1 MFKLYG
7 APLSNYYNIVKLA
20 MLEKGLDFEEIYTMP
35 SQAEEFLAISP
46 LGKIPVLEVREG
58 FISETQVIVEFLED
72 IYPEIPLFPKDPF
85 KKAAVRRLCHISEKY
100 IDGAA
105 RPLLATVFGGKVLEE
120 HRKSRAVV
128 ELKKGVAALEKLA
141 AVKPWLTGENFSAA
155 DIFAYYCLA
164 FADFIAGRC
173 LDVNIDELSPVL
185 SPWRR
190 RMAERELVIELDR
203 AQQADMQK
211 MLKK

>member
-7 APLSNYYNIVKLA
+7 APISNYYSIVKLA

-35 SQAEEFLAISP
+35 SQAEEFLTISP

-58 FISETQVIVEFLED
+58 FITETQVIVEFLED
-72 IYPEIPLFPKDPF
+72 IYAEIPLFPKDPF
-85 KKAAVRRLCHISEKY
+85 EKAAVRRLCHMSEKY

-105 RPLLATVFGGKVLEE
+105 RPLLTAVFGGKQLEDDK
-120 HRKSRAVV
+120 KSQAVAQ
-128 ELKKGVAALEKLA
+128 LKKGVTALERMA
-141 AVKPWLTGENFSAA
+141 TVKPWLAGENFSAA
-155 DIFAYYCLA
+155 DIFAYYCCG

-173 LDVNIDELSPVL
+173 LDISLDELAPGL
-185 SPWRR
+185 SQWRR
-190 RMAERELVIELDR
+190 RMAERELVIEVDR
-203 AQQADMQK
+203 AQQVDMQK